1 MEKCS
6 GFVGTAT
13 YGVDS
18 LMKPG
23 HVQQDRRNLYW
34 TDVKI
39 LRHRAMQPLRIQR
52 TITGTRTTP
61 RPQTTMVMKNTD
73 MSSTSEANT
82 NFATMCMTRRGLL
95 RALFA
100 VAITGSGVVQP
111 EASDGRVVLADRDAG
126 ERIIKTASGLQY
138 YDFVTVVDTNSTTD
152 GTGDDGVKSSSNSN
166 NQSEVMKGDTVRI
179 EYTLGSTGA
188 RNGWRIDTGE
198 LSFRVGD
205 GVVVKGLEE
214 GVMGMKQGGR
224 RRLLIPAELGYVS
237 NQEQPIPKGFAE
249 FQRFKNL
256 YLNPDRPYKPD
267 VVFDVTL
274 LKIRR

>member
-1 MEKCS
+1 MEKCA
-6 GFVGTAT
+6 GFVGTTA

-18 LMKPG
+18 IMKPG
-23 HVQQDRRNLYW
+23 RVQQDRQNSCG

-39 LRHRAMQPLRIQR
+39 LRHWAMQPLRTQR
-52 TITGTRTTP
+52 TTTRTRTTMIMEN
-61 RPQTTMVMKNTD
+61 TEMASKAEAKTDFSTM
-73 MSSTSEANT
+73 SI
-82 NFATMCMTRRGLL
+82 TRRALL
-95 RALFA
+95 RALCA
-100 VAITGSGVVQP
+100 VAVAGSGIVQP

-152 GTGDDGVKSSSNSN
+152 GTGDDGVESSNNNNN
-166 NQSEVMKGDTVRI
+166 NQTEVMKGDTVRI

-188 RNGWRIDTGE
+188 RNGWRIDTGG

-237 NQEQPIPKGFAE
+237 NKEQPIPKGFAE